1 MMFSASG
8 ARRWPALMGAVLVAT
23 TLAACGDDDKSD
35 DSSTSTTVAEG
46 DGEAA
51 GDKVVLVTYDAFALP
66 EEAAAAFEERYGA
79 AIEVVRVGDTGSMLS
94 SALLTAGSPDGDVL
108 FGVDNT
114 SATEVLEAPLLEPI
128 APEGLD
134 SVAPDA
140 LLPGELGKVLVP
152 IDTGDVCINADAGW
166 FESEG
171 LEVPTSFEDLADA
184 RYKDLLVVESPVN
197 SSPGL
202 AFLLGTIETFGQEGW
217 EGYWE
222 SLRAN
227 GVRVAPSWDDAYYN
241 DYTVSGGDRPMV
253 VSYASSPPAEVVFS
267 EGALTEPASTVL
279 ESSCVSQVEYAGVL
293 AGAEH
298 PELAADLVE
307 FMLGD
312 EWQSALPLTNFVYP
326 VTDAPLPEE
335 FTKWAPK
342 PADPLQVDPVEV
354 GEGRE
359 EWIEQ
364 WRAVME

>member
-1 MMFSASG
+1 MKSPASG
-8 ARRWPALMGAVLVAT
+8 RRRWTSVVAAMLVAT
-23 TLAACGDDDKSD
+23 TLAACGDDKGDE
-35 DSSTSTTVAEG
+35 SSSSSAAADG
-46 DGEAA
+46 DGEAT

-66 EEAAAAFEERYGA
+66 EEAAAAFEERFGA
-79 AIEVVRVGDTGSMLS
+79 TIEVVRVGDTGSMLS
-94 SALLTAGSPDGDVL
+94 SALLSAGSPDGDVL

-114 SATEVLEAPLLEPI
+114 SATEVLQAPLLEPVT
-128 APEGLD
+128 PEALD
-134 SVAPDA
+134 SVDPDT
-140 LLPGELGKVLVP
+140 LLPGELGELLVP

-166 FESEG
+166 FEAKG

-202 AFLLGTIETFGQEGW
+202 AFLLGTIATFGQEGW

-267 EGALTEPASTVL
+267 EGSLTEPVSTVM
-279 ESSCVSQVEYAGVL
+279 ESTCVSQVEYAGVL

-307 FMLGD
+307 FMLSD

-326 VTDAPLPEE
+326 VTDAALPEE

-342 PADPLQVDPVEV
+342 PKAPLQVDPVEV
-354 GEGRE
+354 GERRE